1 MVCLRMVVNG
11 GPNGNLTRSAVRSYT
26 GNSHYPM
33 SKTKSDTQDDRELY
47 SGLIH
52 LLKSGHVA
60 GQVAHDNLRGWNQ
73 TVRNQRRD
81 LAAHIKAN
89 PGLKSKLTDQMLD
102 KVYRIAVTN
111 IKTEYRTTHFPP
123 SRQLSLDD
131 IAGPETVLAMK

>member
-1 MVCLRMVVNG
+1 MKTYFELI
-11 GPNGNLTRSAVRSYT
+11 TE
-26 GNSHYPM
+26 M
-33 SKTKSDTQDDRELY
+33 SKSDLQELE
-47 SGLIH
+47 SRIIVLIEH

-131 IAGPETVLAMK
+131 IAGPETVVGDEVG